1 MAPLKKDAA
10 LKKDAEDR
18 KKASP
23 KDKKDKKSEEKK
35 KEPTAAATE
44 PEAEP
49 MIATPPR
56 DGSYAEIAGRNVAA
70 PVFQPAADTNTNT
83 PTQGKGGKSFKKR
96 KAGDQGEALTN
107 KVRDIISV
115 INVIQALN
123 LPLPRTKSRRS

>member
-1 MAPLKKDAA
+1 MAPPKKDAA
-10 LKKDAEDR
+10 LKKDAPE
-18 KKASP
+18 KKTSP

-70 PVFQPAADTNTNT
+70 PVF
-83 PTQGKGGKSFKKR
+83 
-96 KAGDQGEALTN
+96 
-107 KVRDIISV
+107 
-115 INVIQALN
+115 
-123 LPLPRTKSRRS
+123 